1 LDDAASTMDLKKR
14 DTIFRGITQSM
25 ANDVSHVMLWQEDS
39 VYGMRKNVVWNVRN
53 DDRVYA
59 WELDRR

>member
-1 LDDAASTMDLKKR
+1 
-14 DTIFRGITQSM
+14 
-25 ANDVSHVMLWQEDS
+25 VSHVMLWQEDS